1 MQAAYGLRRK
11 QLSKSGCGV
20 LGYTSSCTV
29 YITLNAMAKSGL
41 YRTVIVESFI
51 PADMAGRHGLV
62 HIRPTPGQVLDS
74 SLFVECSKRL
84 MDTRR
89 YPLGTKFK
97 LQAKLTDRLGGTP
110 FLYAY
115 HGDPDVVVSDEEAD
129 AIIGGFG
136 RGNI

>member
-1 MQAAYGLRRK
+1 
-11 QLSKSGCGV
+11 
-20 LGYTSSCTV
+20 
-29 YITLNAMAKSGL
+29 MAKSGF

-51 PADMAGRHGLV
+51 PAATTGRHGLV
-62 HIRPTPGQVLDS
+62 HIRPTPGQVFDS

-84 MDTRR
+84 MNTKL

-115 HGDPDVVVSDEEAD
+115 HGDPDIVVSDKEAD

-136 RGNI
+136 RGYI